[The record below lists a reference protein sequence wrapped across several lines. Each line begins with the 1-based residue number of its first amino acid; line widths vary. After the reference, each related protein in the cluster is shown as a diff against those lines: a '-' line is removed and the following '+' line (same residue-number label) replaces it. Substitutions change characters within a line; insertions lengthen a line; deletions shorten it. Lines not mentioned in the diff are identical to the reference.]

1 MIVKCLLIWFS
12 QGNRIWWDTCIT
24 INNINSCDTFQK
36 IMGTGQLFQGQ
47 SDLTS
52 DLALS
57 RLLGSDKYKD
67 LSYLMISESV
77 AVQIWNIPALI
88 LHMNILWHL
97 VTQENVP
104 SLPQVS
110 TPGVSAS
117 VLLAASYSDNNAI
130 IEGLAS
136 YHSYYSQHRPG
147 WEEDI
152 IGEVEKIIISL
163 SSYWLFTQYNT
174 DSEILYLCSLDLE

>member
-1 MIVKCLLIWFS
+1 
-12 QGNRIWWDTCIT
+12 
-24 INNINSCDTFQK
+24 
-36 IMGTGQLFQGQ
+36 
-47 SDLTS
+47 
-52 DLALS
+52 
-57 RLLGSDKYKD
+57 
-67 LSYLMISESV
+67 
-77 AVQIWNIPALI
+77 
-88 LHMNILWHL
+88 MNILWHL

-104 SLPQVS
+104 TLPQVS

-136 YHSYYSQHRPG
+136 YHSYYSQHWPG

-163 SSYWLFTQYNT
+163 SSYCLFTQYNI
-174 DSEILYLCSLDLE
+174 DSEIQYLCSLDLEQDHTNK